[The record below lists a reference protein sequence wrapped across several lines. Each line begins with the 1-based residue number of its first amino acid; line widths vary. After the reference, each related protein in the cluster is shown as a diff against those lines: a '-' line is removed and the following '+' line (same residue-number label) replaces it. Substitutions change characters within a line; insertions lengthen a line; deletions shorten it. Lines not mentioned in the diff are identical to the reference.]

1 MKTQLRLEAFYTFN
15 ERFARI
21 RSKRIKKAVK
31 GIAGNQSSELID
43 DAAQEVSRS
52 RKKGSISTD
61 EPGDDKS
68 EKLSEGT
75 EKGVFRDQ
83 RNSKGKSTIKQSRKR
98 RTTEVPVPSDQ
109 PKPAEMA
116 RTTNRRLHANGK
128 GRGRGRK
135 VLGRG
140 KGKENPSAEASET
153 SSSKGG
159 DDDDG
164 MDLHME
170 TVEGSGEVRRVSFTF
185 SLSLFWLNYIK
196 NLIIEILRRP
206 LILIDL

>member
-1 MKTQLRLEAFYTFN
+1 MFN

-68 EKLSEGT
+68 KKLSEGT

-153 SSSKGG
+153 SSSKGDD